1 MSILM
6 KKSEYHKKGNEKKKG
21 ANMHLI
27 LELYSYIWSFLGGI
41 VRFQDQKTLELEKLC
56 TKVFCNNFVIGPTCP
71 S

>member
-1 MSILM
+1 MSMLM

-41 VRFQDQKTLELEKLC
+41 VRFQDQKTLELEKL
-56 TKVFCNNFVIGPTCP
+56 
-71 S
+71 